1 MPGRIASFFR
11 NLLRKRAVEQA
22 LDDELQSAVEL
33 LAQEKMKQGLSHREA
48 RRQALIELGGVE
60 QVKEEVRAIR
70 SGMFL
75 ETFAQD
81 LRYGLRGL
89 LANPGF
95 SALAMLT
102 LALGIGSAT
111 TIFSAIQNILL
122 DPFPYT
128 DAQRV
133 VEIQIHDTASG
144 RPGGRTYFQAPEFLD
159 YQEQN
164 HVFEEV
170 IGGTFVDV
178 LYYNGDG
185 MERFQGAYVT
195 PNTFRFL
202 GVPALLGR
210 GIAPDDARPGA
221 PPVFVMA
228 YKLWIKRFDQDRSI
242 LGKTFV
248 LNDVPTTL
256 VGIMPQRF
264 TKLGAEVWM
273 AKTMNRSDPQGSR
286 DYWNFQAKLKRGVT
300 IQQAQADIEVIAQ
313 RLAQVYSK
321 NYPKNFSVQIIS
333 WVDFALEANSG
344 SSAGRFRKSLYTI
357 AAAVAL
363 LLLIACSNVVNM
375 LLARATTREKEMAIR
390 SSLGASRLRLL
401 GQLLIESFL
410 LALAGAIV
418 GCLFSYAGIKGLVAL
433 IPDGLI
439 PREAQIRLNL
449 PVLLFSLG
457 TAVFTAVLVG
467 LVPALQA
474 ARKNLVEPLRDAGK
488 AVSGGFR
495 RGRLR
500 STLVVVEVALSVVLL
515 SGAGLLMRSFVRLQ
529 QVDLGFNPDNILFV
543 RLPFPRGQYKTVAE
557 KQRFFRALLPRLQA
571 LPGVVAASETTTVP
585 PFGGIR
591 SDIEITGKTHAEKW
605 EAIFSLCSE
614 GYVPTLQVRL
624 LRGRTFSEME
634 VNSARKVAVVN
645 QTLVNKF
652 FGHEDPIG
660 KLVKINML
668 ENLPDSP
675 VKDPVFEIIGVI
687 SDARNQGLRDPAMP
701 EVLVPFTITGT
712 FDRAILVRTSVPPM
726 TLLNNI
732 QREIWAVDR
741 NIALSS
747 AGSLQGYMMQF
758 MYAEPRFSVI
768 LLGVFAGVGLVMVA
782 IGVFSVIAYTVSLQ
796 THEIG
801 IRMALGAGRADVLRM
816 VLRAGLQLLGMGVG
830 VGLLVS
836 FGVTSVIASQ
846 LLGVSPRDPVTLG
859 SVVAVVAVVGLAACY
874 FPARR
879 GTRIDPI
886 VALRFE

>member
-11 NLLRKRAVEQA
+11 NLLRKRAIEQA
-22 LDDELQSAVEL
+22 LDDELKSAVEL
-33 LAQEKMKQGLSHREA
+33 LTQEKMNQGLSHPEA

-60 QVKEEVRAIR
+60 QVKEEVRASR
-70 SGMFL
+70 GGWESFV
-75 ETFAQD
+75 ETCWQD
-81 LRYGLRGL
+81 LRYGARTLRKS
-89 LANPGF
+89 PGF
-95 SALAMLT
+95 TAVAALT

-133 VEIQIHDTASG
+133 VAIQIHDTASG
-144 RPGGRTYFQAPEFLD
+144 RPGGRTYYQAPEFLD

-170 IGGTFVDV
+170 IGGTFLDV
-178 LYYNGDG
+178 LYDNGDG
-185 MERFQGAYVT
+185 MEQFQGSYVT

-228 YKLWIKRFDQDRSI
+228 YKLWIKRFNQDRSI

-248 LNDVPTTL
+248 LNSVPTTL

-273 AKTMNRSDPQGSR
+273 AKTMNRSDPQDSR

-300 IQQAQADIEVIAQ
+300 IQQAQADIEVIAH
-313 RLAQVYSK
+313 RLAQVYPK

-333 WVDFALEANSG
+333 WVDSLVG
-344 SSAGRFRKSLYTI
+344 QFRKSLYTI

-363 LLLIACSNVVNM
+363 LLLIACSNVANM

-410 LALAGAIV
+410 LALAVAIV

-488 AVSGGFR
+488 GVSGGFR

-529 QVDLGFNPDNILFV
+529 QVDLGFNPDNILFA

-571 LPGVVAASETTTVP
+571 LPGVMAATETTTVP

-624 LRGRTFSEME
+624 LRGRTLSEME

-660 KLVKINML
+660 RLVKINML
-668 ENLPDSP
+668 ENFPDSP

-687 SDARNQGLRDPAMP
+687 SDVRNQGLRDPAMP
-701 EVLVPFTITGT
+701 EVLAPFTITGT

-726 TLLNNI
+726 TMLNNI
-732 QREIWAVDR
+732 QLEIWAVDR
-741 NIALSS
+741 NIALSF

-782 IGVFSVIAYTVSLQ
+782 IGVFSVIAYTVSRQ

-801 IRMALGAGRADVLRM
+801 IRMALGAGRPDVLRM

-836 FGVTSVIASQ
+836 FGVTRVIASQ

-879 GTRIDPI
+879 GTRVDPM
-886 VALRFE
+886 VALRYE

>member
-11 NLLRKRAVEQA
+11 NLLRKRAIEQA
-22 LDDELQSAVEL
+22 LDDELKSAVEL
-33 LAQEKMKQGLSHREA
+33 LTQEKMNQGLSHPEA

-60 QVKEEVRAIR
+60 QVKEEVRASR
-70 SGMFL
+70 GGWESFV
-75 ETFAQD
+75 ETCWQD
-81 LRYGLRGL
+81 LRYGARTLRKS
-89 LANPGF
+89 PGF
-95 SALAMLT
+95 TAVAALT

-133 VEIQIHDTASG
+133 VAIQIHDTASG
-144 RPGGRTYFQAPEFLD
+144 RPGGRTYYQAPEFLD

-170 IGGTFVDV
+170 IGGTFLDV
-178 LYYNGDG
+178 LYDNGDG
-185 MERFQGAYVT
+185 MEQFQGSYVT

-228 YKLWIKRFDQDRSI
+228 YKLWIKRFNQDRSI

-248 LNDVPTTL
+248 LNSVPTTL

-300 IQQAQADIEVIAQ
+300 IQQAQADIEVIAH
-313 RLAQVYSK
+313 RLAQVYPK

-333 WVDFALEANSG
+333 WVDSLVG
-344 SSAGRFRKSLYTI
+344 QFRKSLYTI

-363 LLLIACSNVVNM
+363 LLLIACSNVANM

-410 LALAGAIV
+410 LALAVAIV

-488 AVSGGFR
+488 GVSGGFR

-529 QVDLGFNPDNILFV
+529 QVDLGFNPDNILFA

-571 LPGVVAASETTTVP
+571 LPGVVAATETTTVP

-624 LRGRTFSEME
+624 LRGRTLSEME

-660 KLVKINML
+660 RLVKINML
-668 ENLPDSP
+668 ENFPDSP

-687 SDARNQGLRDPAMP
+687 SDVRNQGLRDPAMP
-701 EVLVPFTITGT
+701 EVLAPFTITGT

-726 TLLNNI
+726 TMLNNI
-732 QREIWAVDR
+732 QLEIWAVDR
-741 NIALSS
+741 NIALSF

-782 IGVFSVIAYTVSLQ
+782 IGVFSVIAYTVSRQ
-796 THEIG
+796 TREIG

-836 FGVTSVIASQ
+836 FGVTRVIASQ

-879 GTRIDPI
+879 GTRVDPM
-886 VALRFE
+886 VALRYE

>member
-11 NLLRKRAVEQA
+11 NLLRKRAIEQA
-22 LDDELQSAVEL
+22 LDDELKSAVEL
-33 LAQEKMKQGLSHREA
+33 LTQEKMNQGLSHPEA

-60 QVKEEVRAIR
+60 QVKEEVRASR
-70 SGMFL
+70 GGWESFV
-75 ETFAQD
+75 ETCWQD
-81 LRYGLRGL
+81 LRYGARTLRKS
-89 LANPGF
+89 PGF
-95 SALAMLT
+95 TAVAALT

-133 VEIQIHDTASG
+133 VAIQIHDTASG
-144 RPGGRTYFQAPEFLD
+144 RPGGRTYYQAPEFLD

-170 IGGTFVDV
+170 IGGTFLDV
-178 LYYNGDG
+178 LYDNGDG
-185 MERFQGAYVT
+185 MEQFQGSYVT

-228 YKLWIKRFDQDRSI
+228 YKLWIKRFNQDRSI

-248 LNDVPTTL
+248 LNSVPTTL

-273 AKTMNRSDPQGSR
+273 AKTMNRSDPQDSR

-300 IQQAQADIEVIAQ
+300 IQQAQADIEVIAH
-313 RLAQVYSK
+313 RLAQVYPK

-333 WVDFALEANSG
+333 WVDSLVG
-344 SSAGRFRKSLYTI
+344 QFRKSLYTI

-363 LLLIACSNVVNM
+363 LLLIACSNVANM

-488 AVSGGFR
+488 GVSGGFR

-500 STLVVVEVALSVVLL
+500 SMLVVVEVALSVVLL

-529 QVDLGFNPDNILFV
+529 QVDLGFNPDNILFA

-571 LPGVVAASETTTVP
+571 LPGVVAATETTTVP

-624 LRGRTFSEME
+624 LRGRTLSEME

-660 KLVKINML
+660 RLVKINML
-668 ENLPDSP
+668 ENFPDSP

-687 SDARNQGLRDPAMP
+687 SDVRNQGLRDPAMP
-701 EVLVPFTITGT
+701 EVLAPFTITGT

-726 TLLNNI
+726 TMLNNI
-732 QREIWAVDR
+732 QLEIWAVDR
-741 NIALSS
+741 NIALSF

-782 IGVFSVIAYTVSLQ
+782 IGVFSVIAYTVSRQ
-796 THEIG
+796 TREIG

-836 FGVTSVIASQ
+836 FGVTRVIASQ

-879 GTRIDPI
+879 GTRVDPM
-886 VALRFE
+886 VALRYE

>member
-11 NLLRKRAVEQA
+11 NLLRKRAIEQA
-22 LDDELQSAVEL
+22 LDDELKSAVEL
-33 LAQEKMKQGLSHREA
+33 LTQEKMNQGLSHPEA

-60 QVKEEVRAIR
+60 QVKEEVRASR
-70 SGMFL
+70 GGWESFV
-75 ETFAQD
+75 ETCWQD
-81 LRYGLRGL
+81 LRYGARTLRKS
-89 LANPGF
+89 PGF
-95 SALAMLT
+95 TAVAALT

-133 VEIQIHDTASG
+133 VAIEIHDTASG
-144 RPGGRTYFQAPEFLD
+144 RPGGRTYYQAPEFLD

-170 IGGTFVDV
+170 IGGTFLDV
-178 LYYNGDG
+178 LYDNGDG
-185 MERFQGAYVT
+185 MEQFQGSYVT
-195 PNTFRFL
+195 PNIFRFL

-228 YKLWIKRFDQDRSI
+228 YKLWIKRFNQDRSI

-248 LNDVPTTL
+248 LNSVPTTL

-300 IQQAQADIEVIAQ
+300 IQQAQADIEVIAH
-313 RLAQVYSK
+313 RLAQVYPK

-333 WVDFALEANSG
+333 WVDSLVG
-344 SSAGRFRKSLYTI
+344 QFRKSLYTI

-363 LLLIACSNVVNM
+363 LLLIACSNVANM

-474 ARKNLVEPLRDAGK
+474 VRKNLVEPLRDAGK
-488 AVSGGFR
+488 GVSGGFR

-529 QVDLGFNPDNILFV
+529 QVDLGFNPDNILFA

-571 LPGVVAASETTTVP
+571 LPGVVAATETTTVP

-624 LRGRTFSEME
+624 LRGRTLSEME

-660 KLVKINML
+660 RLVKINML
-668 ENLPDSP
+668 ENFPDSP

-687 SDARNQGLRDPAMP
+687 SDVRNQGLRDPAMP
-701 EVLVPFTITGT
+701 EVLAPFTITGT
-712 FDRAILVRTSVPPM
+712 FDRAILVRTSVPPTTM
-726 TLLNNI
+726 LNNI
-732 QREIWAVDR
+732 QLEIWAVDR
-741 NIALSS
+741 NVALSF

-782 IGVFSVIAYTVSLQ
+782 IGVFSVIAYTVSRQ
-796 THEIG
+796 TREIG

-836 FGVTSVIASQ
+836 FGVTRVIASQ

-879 GTRIDPI
+879 GTRVDPM
-886 VALRFE
+886 VALRYE

>member
-1 MPGRIASFFR
+1 MRPEHWLFTIPLRLRSLFR
-11 NLLRKRAVEQA
+11 RAQA
-22 LDDELQSAVEL
+22 DQELHDELRDHLERKTEEYV
-33 LAQEKMKQGLSHREA
+33 AQGMAREEAQRRA
-48 RRQALIELGGVE
+48 RLELGGIE
-60 QVKEEVRAIR
+60 QTKEKCRDPRGVNWIQD
-70 SGMFL
+70 FV
-75 ETFAQD
+75 QD
-81 LRYGLRGL
+81 LRYGLRIL
-89 LANPGF
+89 RRSPGF
-95 SALAMLT
+95 TAVAALT

-133 VEIQIHDTASG
+133 VAIQIHDTASG
-144 RPGGRTYFQAPEFLD
+144 RPGGRTYYQAPEFLD

-170 IGGTFVDV
+170 IGGTFLDV
-178 LYYNGDG
+178 LYDNGDG
-185 MERFQGAYVT
+185 MEQFQGGYVT

-228 YKLWIKRFDQDRSI
+228 YKLWIKRFNQDRSI

-248 LNDVPTTL
+248 LNSVPTTL

-300 IQQAQADIEVIAQ
+300 IPQAQADIEVIAH
-313 RLAQVYSK
+313 RLAQVYAK

-333 WVDFALEANSG
+333 WVDSLVGE
-344 SSAGRFRKSLYTI
+344 FRKSLYTI

-363 LLLIACSNVVNM
+363 LLLIACSNVANM

-390 SSLGASRLRLL
+390 SSLGASRRRLL

-474 ARKNLVEPLRDAGK
+474 ARKNLVEPLGDAGK
-488 AVSGGFR
+488 GVSGGFR

-500 STLVVVEVALSVVLL
+500 STLVVAEVALSVLLL

-529 QVDLGFNPDNILFV
+529 QVDLGFNPDNILFA

-571 LPGVVAASETTTVP
+571 LPGVVAATETTTFP

-660 KLVKINML
+660 RLVKINML
-668 ENLPDSP
+668 ENFPDSP

-687 SDARNQGLRDPAMP
+687 SDVRNQGLRDPAMP
-701 EVLVPFTITGT
+701 EVLVPFTITGA
-712 FDRAILVRTSVPPM
+712 FDRAVLVRTSVPPM
-726 TLLNNI
+726 TMLNNI
-732 QREIWAVDR
+732 QREIWAMDR
-741 NIALSS
+741 NIALNF

-782 IGVFSVIAYTVSLQ
+782 IGVFSVIAYTVSRQ

-801 IRMALGAGRADVLRM
+801 IRMALGAGRADVLWM
-816 VLRAGLQLLGMGVG
+816 VLRAGLQLLGVGVG

-836 FGVTSVIASQ
+836 FGVTRVIASQ

-879 GTRIDPI
+879 GTRVDPMI
-886 VALRFE
+886 SLRYE

>member
-11 NLLRKRAVEQA
+11 NLLRKRAIEQA
-22 LDDELQSAVEL
+22 LDDELKSAVEL
-33 LAQEKMKQGLSHREA
+33 LTQEKMNQGLSHPEA

-60 QVKEEVRAIR
+60 QVKEEVRASR
-70 SGMFL
+70 GGWESFV
-75 ETFAQD
+75 ETCWQD
-81 LRYGLRGL
+81 LRYGARTLRKS
-89 LANPGF
+89 PGF
-95 SALAMLT
+95 TAVAALT

-133 VEIQIHDTASG
+133 VAIEIHDTASG
-144 RPGGRTYFQAPEFLD
+144 RPGGRTYYQAPEFLD

-170 IGGTFVDV
+170 IGGTFLDV
-178 LYYNGDG
+178 LYDNGDG
-185 MERFQGAYVT
+185 MEQFQGSYVT

-228 YKLWIKRFDQDRSI
+228 YKLWIKRFNQDRSI

-248 LNDVPTTL
+248 LNSVPTTL

-300 IQQAQADIEVIAQ
+300 IQQAQADIEVIAH
-313 RLAQVYSK
+313 RLAQVYPK

-333 WVDFALEANSG
+333 WVDSLVG
-344 SSAGRFRKSLYTI
+344 QFRKSLYTI

-363 LLLIACSNVVNM
+363 LLLIACSNVANM

-488 AVSGGFR
+488 GVSGGFR

-529 QVDLGFNPDNILFV
+529 QVDLGFNPDNILFA

-571 LPGVVAASETTTVP
+571 LPGVVAATETTTVP

-624 LRGRTFSEME
+624 LRGRTLSEME

-660 KLVKINML
+660 RLVKINML
-668 ENLPDSP
+668 ENFPDSP

-687 SDARNQGLRDPAMP
+687 SDVRNQGLRDPAMP
-701 EVLVPFTITGT
+701 EVLAPFTITGT
-712 FDRAILVRTSVPPM
+712 FDRAILVRTSVPPTTM
-726 TLLNNI
+726 LNNI
-732 QREIWAVDR
+732 QLEIWAVDR
-741 NIALSS
+741 NVALSF

-782 IGVFSVIAYTVSLQ
+782 IGVFSVIAYTVSRQ
-796 THEIG
+796 TREIG

-836 FGVTSVIASQ
+836 FGVTRVIASQ

-879 GTRIDPI
+879 GTRVDPM
-886 VALRFE
+886 VALRYE

>member
-11 NLLRKRAVEQA
+11 NLLRKRAIEQA
-22 LDDELQSAVEL
+22 LDDELKSAVEL
-33 LAQEKMKQGLSHREA
+33 LTQEKMNQGLSHPEA

-60 QVKEEVRAIR
+60 QVKEEVRASR
-70 SGMFL
+70 GGWESFV
-75 ETFAQD
+75 ETCWQD
-81 LRYGLRGL
+81 LRYGARTLRKS
-89 LANPGF
+89 PGF
-95 SALAMLT
+95 TAIAALT

-133 VEIQIHDTASG
+133 VAIQIHDTDSG
-144 RPGGRTYFQAPEFLD
+144 RPGGRTYYQAPEFLD

-170 IGGTFVDV
+170 IGGTFLDV
-178 LYYNGDG
+178 LYDNGDG
-185 MERFQGAYVT
+185 MEQFQGSYVT

-228 YKLWIKRFDQDRSI
+228 YKLWIKRFNQDRSI

-248 LNDVPTTL
+248 LNSVPTTL

-300 IQQAQADIEVIAQ
+300 IQQAQADIEVIAH
-313 RLAQVYSK
+313 RLAQVYPK

-333 WVDFALEANSG
+333 WVDSLVG
-344 SSAGRFRKSLYTI
+344 QFRKSLYTI

-363 LLLIACSNVVNM
+363 LLLIACSNVANM

-410 LALAGAIV
+410 LALAVAIV

-474 ARKNLVEPLRDAGK
+474 ARKNLVEPVRDAGK
-488 AVSGGFR
+488 GVSGGFR

-529 QVDLGFNPDNILFV
+529 QVDLGFNPDNILFA

-571 LPGVVAASETTTVP
+571 LPGVVAATETTTVP

-624 LRGRTFSEME
+624 LRGRTLSEME

-660 KLVKINML
+660 RLVKINML
-668 ENLPDSP
+668 ENFPDSP

-687 SDARNQGLRDPAMP
+687 SDVRNQGLRDPAMP
-701 EVLVPFTITGT
+701 EVLAPFTITGT

-726 TLLNNI
+726 TMLNNI
-732 QREIWAVDR
+732 QLEIWAVDR
-741 NIALSS
+741 NIALSF

-768 LLGVFAGVGLVMVA
+768 LLGVFGGVGLVMVA
-782 IGVFSVIAYTVSLQ
+782 IGVFSVIAYTVSRQ
-796 THEIG
+796 TREIG

-836 FGVTSVIASQ
+836 FGVTRVIASQ

-879 GTRIDPI
+879 GTRVDPM
-886 VALRFE
+886 VALRYE

>member
-11 NLLRKRAVEQA
+11 NLLRKRAIEQA
-22 LDDELQSAVEL
+22 LDDELKSAVEL
-33 LAQEKMKQGLSHREA
+33 LTQEKMNQGLSHPEA

-60 QVKEEVRAIR
+60 QVKEEVRASR
-70 SGMFL
+70 GGWESFV
-75 ETFAQD
+75 ETCWQD
-81 LRYGLRGL
+81 LRYGARTLRKS
-89 LANPGF
+89 PGF
-95 SALAMLT
+95 TAVAALT

-133 VEIQIHDTASG
+133 VAIEIHDTASG
-144 RPGGRTYFQAPEFLD
+144 RPGGRTYYQAPEFLD

-170 IGGTFVDV
+170 IGGTFLDV
-178 LYYNGDG
+178 LYDNGDG
-185 MERFQGAYVT
+185 MEQFQGSYVT
-195 PNTFRFL
+195 PNIFRFL

-228 YKLWIKRFDQDRSI
+228 YKLWIKRFNQDRSI

-248 LNDVPTTL
+248 LNSVPTTL

-300 IQQAQADIEVIAQ
+300 IQQAQADIEVIAH
-313 RLAQVYSK
+313 RLAQVYPK

-333 WVDFALEANSG
+333 WVDSLVG
-344 SSAGRFRKSLYTI
+344 QFRKSLYTI

-363 LLLIACSNVVNM
+363 LLLIACSNVANM

-488 AVSGGFR
+488 GVSGGFR

-529 QVDLGFNPDNILFV
+529 QWTWDSILTISCLRGCRSREASIRLSPRNSGFSGRCCHGCKRCQASWQQLRRRQSH
-543 RLPFPRGQYKTVAE
+543 RLE
-557 KQRFFRALLPRLQA
+557 
-571 LPGVVAASETTTVP
+571 ASE
-585 PFGGIR
+585 
-591 SDIEITGKTHAEKW
+591 
-605 EAIFSLCSE
+605 AI
-614 GYVPTLQVRL
+614 
-624 LRGRTFSEME
+624 
-634 VNSARKVAVVN
+634 
-645 QTLVNKF
+645 
-652 FGHEDPIG
+652 
-660 KLVKINML
+660 
-668 ENLPDSP
+668 
-675 VKDPVFEIIGVI
+675 
-687 SDARNQGLRDPAMP
+687 
-701 EVLVPFTITGT
+701 
-712 FDRAILVRTSVPPM
+712 
-726 TLLNNI
+726 
-732 QREIWAVDR
+732 
-741 NIALSS
+741 
-747 AGSLQGYMMQF
+747 
-758 MYAEPRFSVI
+758 
-768 LLGVFAGVGLVMVA
+768 
-782 IGVFSVIAYTVSLQ
+782 
-796 THEIG
+796 
-801 IRMALGAGRADVLRM
+801 
-816 VLRAGLQLLGMGVG
+816 
-830 VGLLVS
+830 
-836 FGVTSVIASQ
+836 
-846 LLGVSPRDPVTLG
+846 
-859 SVVAVVAVVGLAACY
+859 
-874 FPARR
+874 
-879 GTRIDPI
+879 
-886 VALRFE
+886 

>member
-11 NLLRKRAVEQA
+11 NLLRKRAIEQA
-22 LDDELQSAVEL
+22 LDDELKSAVEL
-33 LAQEKMKQGLSHREA
+33 LTQEKMNQGLSHPEA

-60 QVKEEVRAIR
+60 QVKEEVRASR
-70 SGMFL
+70 GGWESFV
-75 ETFAQD
+75 ETCWQD
-81 LRYGLRGL
+81 LRYGARTLRKS
-89 LANPGF
+89 PGF
-95 SALAMLT
+95 TAVAALT

-133 VEIQIHDTASG
+133 VAIQIHDTASG
-144 RPGGRTYFQAPEFLD
+144 RPGGRTYYQAPEFLD

-170 IGGTFVDV
+170 IGGTFLDV
-178 LYYNGDG
+178 LYDNGDG
-185 MERFQGAYVT
+185 MEQFQGSYVT

-228 YKLWIKRFDQDRSI
+228 YKLWIKRFNQDRSI

-248 LNDVPTTL
+248 LNSVPTTL

-273 AKTMNRSDPQGSR
+273 AKTMNRSDPQDSR

-300 IQQAQADIEVIAQ
+300 IQQAQADIEVIAH
-313 RLAQVYSK
+313 RLAQVYPK

-333 WVDFALEANSG
+333 WVDSLVG
-344 SSAGRFRKSLYTI
+344 QFRKSLYTI

-363 LLLIACSNVVNM
+363 LLLIACSNVANM

-410 LALAGAIV
+410 LALAVAIV

-474 ARKNLVEPLRDAGK
+474 ARKNLVEPVRDAGK
-488 AVSGGFR
+488 GVSGGFR

-529 QVDLGFNPDNILFV
+529 QVDLGFNPDNILFA

-571 LPGVVAASETTTVP
+571 LPGVMAATETTTVP

-624 LRGRTFSEME
+624 LRGRTLSEME

-660 KLVKINML
+660 RLVKINML
-668 ENLPDSP
+668 ENFPDSP

-687 SDARNQGLRDPAMP
+687 SDVRNQGLRDPAMP
-701 EVLVPFTITGT
+701 EVLAPFTITGT

-726 TLLNNI
+726 TMLNNI
-732 QREIWAVDR
+732 QLEIWAVDR
-741 NIALSS
+741 NIALSF

-782 IGVFSVIAYTVSLQ
+782 IGVFSVIAYTVSRQ

-836 FGVTSVIASQ
+836 FGVTRVIASQ

-879 GTRIDPI
+879 GTRVDPM
-886 VALRFE
+886 VALRYE

>member
-11 NLLRKRAVEQA
+11 NLLRKRAIEQA
-22 LDDELQSAVEL
+22 LDDELKSAVEL
-33 LAQEKMKQGLSHREA
+33 LTQEKMNQGLSHPEA

-60 QVKEEVRAIR
+60 QVKEEVRASR
-70 SGMFL
+70 GGWESFV
-75 ETFAQD
+75 ETCWQD
-81 LRYGLRGL
+81 LRYGARTLRKS
-89 LANPGF
+89 PGF
-95 SALAMLT
+95 TAVAALT

-133 VEIQIHDTASG
+133 VAIEIHDTASG
-144 RPGGRTYFQAPEFLD
+144 RPGGRTYYQAPEFLD

-170 IGGTFVDV
+170 IGGTFLDV
-178 LYYNGDG
+178 LYDNGDG
-185 MERFQGAYVT
+185 MEQFQGSYVT
-195 PNTFRFL
+195 PNIFRFL

-228 YKLWIKRFDQDRSI
+228 YKLWIKRFNQDRSI

-248 LNDVPTTL
+248 LNSVPTTL

-300 IQQAQADIEVIAQ
+300 IQQAQADIEVIAH
-313 RLAQVYSK
+313 RLAQVYPK

-333 WVDFALEANSG
+333 WVDSLVG
-344 SSAGRFRKSLYTI
+344 QFRKSLYTI

-363 LLLIACSNVVNM
+363 LLLIACSNVANM

-488 AVSGGFR
+488 GVSGGFR

-529 QVDLGFNPDNILFV
+529 QVDLGFNPDNILFA

-571 LPGVVAASETTTVP
+571 LPGVVAATETTTVP

-624 LRGRTFSEME
+624 LRGRTLSEME

-660 KLVKINML
+660 RLVKINML
-668 ENLPDSP
+668 ENFPDSP

-687 SDARNQGLRDPAMP
+687 SDVRNQGLRDPAMP
-701 EVLVPFTITGT
+701 EVLAPFTITGT
-712 FDRAILVRTSVPPM
+712 FDRAILVRTSVPPTTM
-726 TLLNNI
+726 LNNI
-732 QREIWAVDR
+732 QLEIWAVDR
-741 NIALSS
+741 NVALSF

-782 IGVFSVIAYTVSLQ
+782 IGVFSVIAYTVSRQ
-796 THEIG
+796 TREIG

-836 FGVTSVIASQ
+836 FGVTRVIASQ

-879 GTRIDPI
+879 GTRVDPM
-886 VALRFE
+886 VALRYE

>member
-11 NLLRKRAVEQA
+11 NLLRKRAIEQA
-22 LDDELQSAVEL
+22 LDDELKSAVEL
-33 LAQEKMKQGLSHREA
+33 LTQEKMNQGLSHPEA

-60 QVKEEVRAIR
+60 QVKEEVRASR
-70 SGMFL
+70 GGWESFV
-75 ETFAQD
+75 ETCWQD
-81 LRYGLRGL
+81 LRYGARTLRKS
-89 LANPGF
+89 PGF
-95 SALAMLT
+95 TAVAALT

-133 VEIQIHDTASG
+133 VAIQIHDTASG
-144 RPGGRTYFQAPEFLD
+144 RPGGRTYYQAPEFLD

-170 IGGTFVDV
+170 IGGTFLDV
-178 LYYNGDG
+178 LYDNGDG
-185 MERFQGAYVT
+185 MEQFQGSYVT

-228 YKLWIKRFDQDRSI
+228 YKLWIKRFNQDRSI

-248 LNDVPTTL
+248 LNSVPTTL

-300 IQQAQADIEVIAQ
+300 IQQAQADIEVIAH
-313 RLAQVYSK
+313 RLAQVYPK

-333 WVDFALEANSG
+333 WVDSLVG
-344 SSAGRFRKSLYTI
+344 QFRKSLYTI

-363 LLLIACSNVVNM
+363 LLLIACSNVANM

-474 ARKNLVEPLRDAGK
+474 ARKNLVEPVRDAGK
-488 AVSGGFR
+488 GVSGGFW

-529 QVDLGFNPDNILFV
+529 QVDLGFNPDNILFA

-571 LPGVVAASETTTVP
+571 LPGVVAATETTTVP

-624 LRGRTFSEME
+624 LRGRTLSEME

-660 KLVKINML
+660 RLVKINML
-668 ENLPDSP
+668 ENFPDSP

-687 SDARNQGLRDPAMP
+687 SDVRNQGLRDPAMP
-701 EVLVPFTITGT
+701 EVLAPFTITGT

-726 TLLNNI
+726 TMLNNI
-732 QREIWAVDR
+732 QLEIWAVDR
-741 NIALSS
+741 NIALSF

-782 IGVFSVIAYTVSLQ
+782 IGVFSVIAYTVSRQ
-796 THEIG
+796 TREIG

-836 FGVTSVIASQ
+836 FGVTRVIASQ

-879 GTRIDPI
+879 GTRVDPM
-886 VALRFE
+886 VALRYE

>member
-11 NLLRKRAVEQA
+11 NLLRKRAIEQA
-22 LDDELQSAVEL
+22 LDDELKSAVEL
-33 LAQEKMKQGLSHREA
+33 LTQEKMNQGLSHPEA

-60 QVKEEVRAIR
+60 QVKEEVRASR
-70 SGMFL
+70 GGWESFV
-75 ETFAQD
+75 ETCWQD
-81 LRYGLRGL
+81 LRYGARTLRKS
-89 LANPGF
+89 PGF
-95 SALAMLT
+95 TAVAALT

-133 VEIQIHDTASG
+133 VAIEIHDTASG
-144 RPGGRTYFQAPEFLD
+144 RPGGRTYYQAPEFLD

-170 IGGTFVDV
+170 IGGTFLDV
-178 LYYNGDG
+178 LYDNGDG
-185 MERFQGAYVT
+185 MEQFQGSYVT

-228 YKLWIKRFDQDRSI
+228 YKLWIKRFNQDRSI

-248 LNDVPTTL
+248 LNSVPTTL

-273 AKTMNRSDPQGSR
+273 AKTMNRSDPQDSR

-300 IQQAQADIEVIAQ
+300 IQQAQADIEVIAH
-313 RLAQVYSK
+313 RLAQVYPK

-333 WVDFALEANSG
+333 WVDSLVG
-344 SSAGRFRKSLYTI
+344 QFRKSLYTI

-363 LLLIACSNVVNM
+363 LLLIACSNVANM

-474 ARKNLVEPLRDAGK
+474 ARKNLVEPVRDAGK
-488 AVSGGFR
+488 GVSGGFR

-529 QVDLGFNPDNILFV
+529 QVDLGFNPDNILFA

-571 LPGVVAASETTTVP
+571 LPGVMAATETTTVP

-624 LRGRTFSEME
+624 LRGRTLSEME

-660 KLVKINML
+660 RLVKINML
-668 ENLPDSP
+668 ENFPDSP

-687 SDARNQGLRDPAMP
+687 SDVRNQGLRDPAMP
-701 EVLVPFTITGT
+701 EVLAPFTITGT

-726 TLLNNI
+726 TMLNNI
-732 QREIWAVDR
+732 QLEIWAVDR
-741 NIALSS
+741 NIALSF

-782 IGVFSVIAYTVSLQ
+782 IGVFSVIAYTVSRQ

-801 IRMALGAGRADVLRM
+801 IRMALGAGRPDVLRM

-836 FGVTSVIASQ
+836 FGVTRVIASQ

-879 GTRIDPI
+879 GTRVDPM
-886 VALRFE
+886 VALRYE

>member
-11 NLLRKRAVEQA
+11 NLLRKRAIEQA
-22 LDDELQSAVEL
+22 LDDELKSAVEL
-33 LAQEKMKQGLSHREA
+33 LTQEKMNQGLSHPEA

-60 QVKEEVRAIR
+60 QVKEEVRASR
-70 SGMFL
+70 GGWESFV
-75 ETFAQD
+75 ETCWQD
-81 LRYGLRGL
+81 LRYGARTLRKS
-89 LANPGF
+89 PGF
-95 SALAMLT
+95 TAVAALT

-133 VEIQIHDTASG
+133 VAIQIHDTASG
-144 RPGGRTYFQAPEFLD
+144 RPGGRTYYQAPEFLD

-170 IGGTFVDV
+170 IGGTFLDV
-178 LYYNGDG
+178 LYDNGDG
-185 MERFQGAYVT
+185 MEQFQGSYVT

-228 YKLWIKRFDQDRSI
+228 YKLWIKRFNQDRSI

-248 LNDVPTTL
+248 LNSVPTTL

-300 IQQAQADIEVIAQ
+300 IQQAQADIEVIAH
-313 RLAQVYSK
+313 RLAQVYPK

-333 WVDFALEANSG
+333 WVDSLVG
-344 SSAGRFRKSLYTI
+344 QFRKSLYTI

-363 LLLIACSNVVNM
+363 LLLIACSNVANM

-410 LALAGAIV
+410 LALAVAIV

-474 ARKNLVEPLRDAGK
+474 ARKNLVEPVRDAGK
-488 AVSGGFR
+488 GVSGGFR

-529 QVDLGFNPDNILFV
+529 QVDLGFNPDNILFA

-571 LPGVVAASETTTVP
+571 LPGVMAATETTTVP

-624 LRGRTFSEME
+624 LRGRTLSEME

-660 KLVKINML
+660 RLVKINML
-668 ENLPDSP
+668 ENFPDSP

-687 SDARNQGLRDPAMP
+687 SDVRNQGLRDPAMP
-701 EVLVPFTITGT
+701 EVLAPFTITGT

-726 TLLNNI
+726 TMLNNI
-732 QREIWAVDR
+732 QLEIWAVDR
-741 NIALSS
+741 NIALSF

-782 IGVFSVIAYTVSLQ
+782 IGVFSVIAYTVSRQ
-796 THEIG
+796 TREIG

-836 FGVTSVIASQ
+836 FGVTRVIASQ

-879 GTRIDPI
+879 GTRVDPM
-886 VALRFE
+886 VALRYE

>member
-11 NLLRKRAVEQA
+11 NLLRKRAIEQA
-22 LDDELQSAVEL
+22 LDDELKSAVEL
-33 LAQEKMKQGLSHREA
+33 LTQEKMNQGLSHPEA

-60 QVKEEVRAIR
+60 QVKEEVRASR
-70 SGMFL
+70 GGWESFV
-75 ETFAQD
+75 ETCWQD
-81 LRYGLRGL
+81 LRYGARTLRKS
-89 LANPGF
+89 PGF
-95 SALAMLT
+95 TAVAALT

-133 VEIQIHDTASG
+133 VAIQIHDTASG
-144 RPGGRTYFQAPEFLD
+144 RPGGRTYYQAPEFLD

-170 IGGTFVDV
+170 IGGTFLDV
-178 LYYNGDG
+178 LYDNGDG
-185 MERFQGAYVT
+185 MEQFQGSYVT

-228 YKLWIKRFDQDRSI
+228 YKLWIKRFNQDRSI

-248 LNDVPTTL
+248 LNSVPTTL

-273 AKTMNRSDPQGSR
+273 AKTMNRSDPQDSR

-300 IQQAQADIEVIAQ
+300 IQQAQADIEVIAH
-313 RLAQVYSK
+313 RLAQVYPK

-333 WVDFALEANSG
+333 WVDSLVG
-344 SSAGRFRKSLYTI
+344 QFRKSLYTI

-363 LLLIACSNVVNM
+363 LLLIACSNVANM

-410 LALAGAIV
+410 LALAVAIV

-474 ARKNLVEPLRDAGK
+474 ARKNLVEPVRDAGK
-488 AVSGGFR
+488 GVSGGFR

-529 QVDLGFNPDNILFV
+529 QVDLGFNPDNILFA

-571 LPGVVAASETTTVP
+571 LPGVMAATETTTVP

-624 LRGRTFSEME
+624 LRGRTLSEME

-660 KLVKINML
+660 RLVKINML
-668 ENLPDSP
+668 ENFPDSP

-687 SDARNQGLRDPAMP
+687 SDVRNQGLRDPAMP
-701 EVLVPFTITGT
+701 EVLAPFTITGT

-726 TLLNNI
+726 TMLNNI
-732 QREIWAVDR
+732 QLEIWAVDR
-741 NIALSS
+741 NIALSF

-782 IGVFSVIAYTVSLQ
+782 IGVFSVIAYTVSRQ
-796 THEIG
+796 TREIG

-836 FGVTSVIASQ
+836 FGVTRVIASQ

-879 GTRIDPI
+879 GTRVDPM
-886 VALRFE
+886 VALRYE

>member
-801 IRMALGAGRADVLRM
+801 IRMALGAGRADVLWM
-816 VLRAGLQLLGMGVG
+816 VLRAGLQSLGMGVG

>member
-11 NLLRKRAVEQA
+11 NLLRKRAIEQA
-22 LDDELQSAVEL
+22 LDDELKSAVEL
-33 LAQEKMKQGLSHREA
+33 LTQEKMNQELSHPEA

-60 QVKEEVRAIR
+60 QVKEEVRASR
-70 SGMFL
+70 GGWESFV
-75 ETFAQD
+75 ETCWQD
-81 LRYGLRGL
+81 LRYGARTLRKS
-89 LANPGF
+89 PGF
-95 SALAMLT
+95 TAVAALT

-133 VEIQIHDTASG
+133 VAIQIHDTASG
-144 RPGGRTYFQAPEFLD
+144 RPGGRTYYQAPEFLD

-170 IGGTFVDV
+170 IGGTFLDV
-178 LYYNGDG
+178 LYDNGDG
-185 MERFQGAYVT
+185 MEQFQGSYVT

-228 YKLWIKRFDQDRSI
+228 YKLWIKRFNQDRSI

-248 LNDVPTTL
+248 LNSVPTTL

-273 AKTMNRSDPQGSR
+273 AKTMNRSDPQDSR

-300 IQQAQADIEVIAQ
+300 IQQAQADIEVIAH
-313 RLAQVYSK
+313 RLAQVYPK

-333 WVDFALEANSG
+333 WVDSLVG
-344 SSAGRFRKSLYTI
+344 QFRKSLYTI

-363 LLLIACSNVVNM
+363 LLLIACSNVANM

-488 AVSGGFR
+488 GVSGGFR

-500 STLVVVEVALSVVLL
+500 SMLVVVEVALSVVLL

-529 QVDLGFNPDNILFV
+529 QVDLGFNPDNILFA

-571 LPGVVAASETTTVP
+571 LPGVVAATETTTVP

-624 LRGRTFSEME
+624 LRGRTLSEME

-660 KLVKINML
+660 RLVKINML
-668 ENLPDSP
+668 ENFPDSP

-687 SDARNQGLRDPAMP
+687 SDVRNQGLRDPAMP
-701 EVLVPFTITGT
+701 EVLAPFTITGT

-726 TLLNNI
+726 TMLNNI
-732 QREIWAVDR
+732 QLEIWAVDR
-741 NIALSS
+741 NIALSF

-782 IGVFSVIAYTVSLQ
+782 IGVFSVIAYTVSRQ
-796 THEIG
+796 TREIG

-836 FGVTSVIASQ
+836 FGVTRVIASQ

-879 GTRIDPI
+879 GTRVDPM
-886 VALRFE
+886 VALRYE

>member
-1 MPGRIASFFR
+1 M
-11 NLLRKRAVEQA
+11 
-22 LDDELQSAVEL
+22 
-33 LAQEKMKQGLSHREA
+33 
-48 RRQALIELGGVE
+48 
-60 QVKEEVRAIR
+60 
-70 SGMFL
+70 
-75 ETFAQD
+75 
-81 LRYGLRGL
+81 
-89 LANPGF
+89 
-95 SALAMLT
+95 
-102 LALGIGSAT
+102 
-111 TIFSAIQNILL
+111 
-122 DPFPYT
+122 
-128 DAQRV
+128 
-133 VEIQIHDTASG
+133 
-144 RPGGRTYFQAPEFLD
+144 
-159 YQEQN
+159 
-164 HVFEEV
+164 
-170 IGGTFVDV
+170 
-178 LYYNGDG
+178 
-185 MERFQGAYVT
+185 
-195 PNTFRFL
+195 
-202 GVPALLGR
+202 
-210 GIAPDDARPGA
+210 
-221 PPVFVMA
+221 
-228 YKLWIKRFDQDRSI
+228 
-242 LGKTFV
+242 
-248 LNDVPTTL
+248 
-256 VGIMPQRF
+256 
-264 TKLGAEVWM
+264 
-273 AKTMNRSDPQGSR
+273 
-286 DYWNFQAKLKRGVT
+286 
-300 IQQAQADIEVIAQ
+300 
-313 RLAQVYSK
+313 
-321 NYPKNFSVQIIS
+321 
-333 WVDFALEANSG
+333 
-344 SSAGRFRKSLYTI
+344 
-357 AAAVAL
+357 AL

-488 AVSGGFR
+488 GVSGGFR

-529 QVDLGFNPDNILFV
+529 QVDLGFNPDNILFA

-571 LPGVVAASETTTVP
+571 LPGVVAATETTTVP
-585 PFGGIR
+585 PFAGIR
-591 SDIEITGKTHAEKW
+591 SDIDITGKTHAEKW

-614 GYVPTLQVRL
+614 GYVPTLQLRL
-624 LRGRTFSEME
+624 LHGRTFSEME

-660 KLVKINML
+660 RLVKINML

-732 QREIWAVDR
+732 QREIWALDR

-782 IGVFSVIAYTVSLQ
+782 IGVFSLIAYTVSRQ

-830 VGLLVS
+830 VGLLAS
-836 FGVTSVIASQ
+836 FGVTRVIASQ
-846 LLGVSPRDPVTLG
+846 LFGVSPRDPVTLG
-859 SVVAVVAVVGLAACY
+859 SVMAVVAVVGLAASY

-879 GTRIDPI
+879 GTRVDPM
-886 VALRFE
+886 VALRYE